1 MHRTIV
7 DFKKLTPEILE
18 LLVEA
23 YPDGYGKNDIIA
35 FKNQHNEIIECVE
48 VKTDETDY
56 LVKISK
62 SLVESMENFYD
73 DDDDDDDVDP
83 TDETILPDEIDEDID
98 LDDDK

>member
-7 DFKKLTPEILE
+7 DFKKLTPEILT

-62 SLVESMENFYD
+62 SLVTSMENFYD

-83 TDETILPDEIDEDID
+83 TDETILPDEIEEDID